1 MQRRSYFLVY
11 YENGWVQQTDTMD
24 AAYEHIQTM
33 ARHTR
38 PLKIERVCVTK
49 ESTVMREW
57 GKDAD

>member
-24 AAYEHIQTM
+24 AAYKHIHIM

-49 ESTVMREW
+49 ESTVIREW
-57 GKDAD
+57 EKDAD